1 MSASESGFVNIRAFL
16 VKKDNRREDRERSWV
31 QAVALEQ
38 ARMSARRVANII
50 DKAEKREMN
59 NRRWGR
65 VRTTFGIKGYNPK
78 HLREY
83 EKYEKQR
90 GRARHKNYKYE
101 DLLVT
106 ESVERFNE
114 CVSSGVHPGTSFEM
128 KFRF

>member
-1 MSASESGFVNIRAFL
+1 MSATESGFVNIRAF
-16 VKKDNRREDRERSWV
+16 VVNNNKRERKERRWV
-31 QAVALEQ
+31 EALALEQ
-38 ARMSARRVANII
+38 ARMSSRRVSKII
-50 DKAEKREMN
+50 DKAEKREMK
-59 NRRWGR
+59 NRRWGK
-65 VRTTFGIKGYNPK
+65 VKTTFGIKGYNPK

-90 GRARHKNYKYE
+90 ERARHKNYKYE

-106 ESVERFNE
+106 ESVERFNA